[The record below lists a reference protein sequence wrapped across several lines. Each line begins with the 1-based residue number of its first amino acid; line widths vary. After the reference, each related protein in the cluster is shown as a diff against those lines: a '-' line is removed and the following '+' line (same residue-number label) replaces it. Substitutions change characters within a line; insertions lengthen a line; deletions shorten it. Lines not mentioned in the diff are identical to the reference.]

1 MQPNAD
7 AWPKL
12 PMTQETEP
20 YGCEW
25 PSDGIAVQSW
35 PVATIQHRENAKRSY
50 LESRLTSLA
59 LLVDRATLADQFAFS
74 VPRRSRTRQFSV

>member
-12 PMTQETEP
+12 PITQETEP

-25 PSDGIAVQSW
+25 RSDGIVVQSW
-35 PVATIQHRENAKRSY
+35 PVATIQHCDAKRSY
-50 LESRLTSLA
+50 LESQLTSLA
-59 LLVDRATLADQFAFS
+59 LLVDRATLADQLAFS
-74 VPRRSRTRQFSV
+74 VARRSGGSTW